1 MLRGVACRLSSW
13 CCPPQAHDLQDGPG
27 CATPAAGDPCRTR
40 TCAGC
45 VRSSRPAARRTGR
58 TCCCAEGGGF
68 EPRGLSTSTNFRNWA
83 PATPAAPSKTTVV
96 SPVRF
101 ERTTL
106 AFGGQRSVPLSYG
119 ELAPEA
125 RFKLT
130 TGASHAPVLF
140 TTPPGSDSSG
150 THRGATRTGLEPV
163 PPGLTVRCS
172 SVELTRQVGPDVPES
187 GWPESNRRP
196 RRPERRA
203 LPACATARC
212 DSWEGGDDPQPPGS
226 EPGVLPATPLPN
238 GASPEGRTPIRGVR
252 ARLVT
257 SYRRDAEG
265 ESPAR
270 SCERRRG
277 TPAAGSGPRGA
288 RHRRVGRRST
298 GLSPGYGRRE
308 SNSHGPG
315 PPASEAGAS
324 SNSATSAKCA
334 RLRDQLKKAVGR
346 LAQWTQTDS
355 NRLRPPCGGG
365 ALPLVRWAHESA
377 GQESNLPCKSAW
389 VTARCRPTTAARGWG
404 PISSRDVAYHATI
417 DPTAGDLSIVKE
429 LFGRDE
435 PSLLRKW
442 IRRTRRG
449 ARESNPVFGGFGSPP
464 ATGASP
470 LCRAVLVL
478 CRSGN
483 QKSRLRVEAAL
494 ERSQTLEG
502 PVHPFESASLER
514 RSKHI
519 ACSTPACDV
528 TRDVDRATCPS
539 IHR

>member
-1 MLRGVACRLSSW
+1 M
-13 CCPPQAHDLQDGPG
+13 
-27 CATPAAGDPCRTR
+27 
-40 TCAGC
+40 
-45 VRSSRPAARRTGR
+45 
-58 TCCCAEGGGF
+58 
-68 EPRGLSTSTNFRNWA
+68 
-83 PATPAAPSKTTVV
+83 
-96 SPVRF
+96 
-101 ERTTL
+101 
-106 AFGGQRSVPLSYG
+106 
-119 ELAPEA
+119 APEA

-150 THRGATRTGLEPV
+150 THCRATRTGLEPV
-163 PPGLTVRCS
+163 PPGLTIRCS

-212 DSWEGGDDPQPPGS
+212 DSSGGRGRS
-226 EPGVLPATPLPN
+226 PA
-238 GASPEGRTPIRGVR
+238 SWFR
-252 ARLVT
+252 ARCAS
-257 SYRRDAEG
+257 SYTTPEWCVPGGSNSDPRG
-265 ESPAR
+265 KSPLGYQLPQ
-270 SCERRRG
+270 RRRG
-277 TPAAGSGPRGA
+277 REPGPLVRATALERRPPGRGRGGR

-298 GLSPGYGRRE
+298 GLSPGYGRRG

-324 SNSATSAKCA
+324 TNSATSAE
-334 RLRDQLKKAVGR
+334 VGR
-346 LAQWTQTDS
+346 RHPTTSGRRRSARPSGPRRTRTVFVLLAGEVHCHSCVGPMSPRGRSRTCLAKAPG
-355 NRLRPPCGGG
+355 LRPG
-365 ALPLVRWAHESA
+365 AVPRR
-377 GQESNLPCKSAW
+377 Q
-389 VTARCRPTTAARGWG
+389 TRGWG
-404 PISSRDVAYHATI
+404 SISGREWHSTRPSIPLLAI
-417 DPTAGDLSIVKE
+417 SSIVKE

-435 PSLLRKW
+435 PSLFAQMA
-442 IRRTRRG
+442 RRTRRG
-449 ARESNPVFGGFGSPP
+449 ARESNPVFGGFGSRP

-483 QKSRLRVEAAL
+483 QKSRLHVEAAL